1 MANRA
6 FTALIKSK
14 GYNKQRLAEEM
25 GIAPAMLSYRV
36 TGRSPWKWKEVGKV
50 CEILDITFDEFAAYF
65 PNGAVKPSGNRKKPA
80 KPVSEEDVDAVLSV
94 LRKLLI

>member
-1 MANRA
+1 MANIG

-36 TGRSPWKWKEVGKV
+36 TGRSPWKWQEVGKA

-65 PNGAVKPSGNRKKPA
+65 PNGAVKPSTRKKPT
-80 KPVSEEDVDAVLSV
+80 KPVSEEEVDAVLSV
-94 LRKLLI
+94 LRKLLV